1 MAGDIFG
8 GKFQDI
14 LTRGKPSR
22 LHTNTSSPRRHRVLM
37 KVSYSSRSDFRIS
50 SDRYVLSGCPVQK
63 SLGGSKE
70 MKKDGQV
77 NQRPA
82 EHEIANDF
90 HKSLRID

>member
-14 LTRGKPSR
+14 LTRGRPSS
-22 LHTNTSSPRRHRVLM
+22 TDTSSSPRRHGICEVTLD
-37 KVSYSSRSDFRIS
+37 S
-50 SDRYVLSGCPVQK
+50 YVLSGCPVQK
-63 SLGGSKE
+63 ILGGTQE

-82 EHEIANDF
+82 EHKIANDF
-90 HKSLRID
+90 Q